1 MLINLKNGKKENEKR
16 KFKFPHAF
24 VLLFGIIVIVAILTY
39 IIPAGEFNRV
49 DVNGTSMVDAG
60 SFHFI
65 DSTPVGVFD
74 VFVAI
79 PQGIQA
85 ASALIIMILLIG
97 GAINVFD
104 GTGAIKSA
112 IFRLTK
118 IIGKERSHWV
128 LAAIM
133 LFFGCLGAFP
143 GMLEASIPFAPLC
156 IGIALALG
164 YDALVGIS
172 IALVGIVMGWTAGP
186 SNPWNVGIGQS
197 IAGLPMFSGFGFRL
211 LVFVALMIV
220 SIGYVLHYAA
230 KIKKDPTK
238 SIVYGMDT
246 SHLISND
253 NQHDMPFTSRHKL
266 ILIVFVTTI
275 GFIVYGTINWKWGI
289 PQMSATYLIGAIIAG
304 FVAGYDSN
312 KIADELLQGGKAIF
326 IGAMAVGLAR
336 TIQVVMDQGH
346 IADTI
351 VYGISYP
358 LKGLPAY
365 ITSIAMFIV
374 QTIINFFIPSGS
386 GQAMVTLPIMIPAA
400 DIIGLNR
407 QIAILAFQFGD
418 GLSNLC
424 YPTVGGLVAFLMY
437 SKVSFT
443 KWLKYIM
450 PFMLLI
456 WGVAIL
462 FLLISVFINYG
473 PL

>member
-1 MLINLKNGKKENEKR
+1 MNNSVSVKKKEK
-16 KFKFPHAF
+16 KKMKFPHAF
-24 VLLFGIIVIVAILTY
+24 VLLFSIIAIVGILTY
-39 IIPAGEFNRV
+39 IIPAGAFDRI
-49 DVNGTSMVDAG
+49 DVNGRQVVDAT
-60 SFHFI
+60 SFHYI
-65 DSTPVGVFD
+65 DPTPVGVFD
-74 VFVAI
+74 IFMAI

-97 GAINVFD
+97 GAIRVFD
-104 GTGAIKSA
+104 GTGAIKAA

-118 IIGKERSHWV
+118 IIGEERSHWV

-143 GMLEASIPFAPLC
+143 GMLEAAIPFAPLC

-172 IALVGIVMGWTAGP
+172 IALIAIVMGWTAGP

-197 IAGLPMFSGFGFRL
+197 ISELPMFSGLGFRL
-211 LVFVALMIV
+211 FIFVILMAV
-220 SIGYVLHYAA
+220 SIGYVLRYAS
-230 KIKKDPTK
+230 KIRKDP
-238 SIVYGMDT
+238 SASVVYGMNTD
-246 SHLISND
+246 HLVNIE
-253 NQHDMPFTSRHKL
+253 QEDMEFTSRHKL
-266 ILIVFVTTI
+266 ILITLATTI
-275 GFIVYGTINWKWGI
+275 GFIVYGTIQWKWGI
-289 PQMSATYLIGAIIAG
+289 PHMSATYIIGAIIAG
-304 FVAGYDSN
+304 IIAGYDSG
-312 KIADELLQGGKAIF
+312 KIADELLEGGKAIF

-336 TIQVVMDQGH
+336 AIQVVMEQGN

-365 ITSIAMFIV
+365 ITSVAMFMV

-407 QIAILAFQFGD
+407 QIAILAYQFGD

-437 SKVSFT
+437 SKVSFN
-443 KWLKYIM
+443 KWLKFIM
-450 PFMLLI
+450 PFMVLA
-456 WGVAIL
+456 WGVAII
-462 FLLISVFINYG
+462 LLMIAVMMNYG
-473 PL
+473 PF